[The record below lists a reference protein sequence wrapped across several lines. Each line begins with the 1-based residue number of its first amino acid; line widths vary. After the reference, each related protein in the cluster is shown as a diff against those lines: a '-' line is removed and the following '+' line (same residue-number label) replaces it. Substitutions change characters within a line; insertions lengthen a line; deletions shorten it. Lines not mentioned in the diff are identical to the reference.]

1 MKRFLP
7 LLALL
12 TLASATAQSQEVQS
26 RIAQPSAS
34 DAVTTIQPDSVSTSH
49 KASPAEFRKQR
60 GLSNL
65 KTHIVPKGQW
75 IAGGTLS
82 YSTHS
87 NNSYKFL
94 IIEGINSDGYTL
106 KVSPL
111 IGYAVAPNM
120 AVGLRFGYSR
130 SNLNVSDASLSI
142 TTLDNATYYSL
153 KHAYNVAAFWR
164 QYIPL
169 GQNKRFAIF
178 TEVQLALGG
187 SQSKLAAGQ
196 PVHGV
201 YARSLDVALNVNP
214 GVVAFITNNMALELN
229 IGVLGLSYANTRQVQ
244 NQVVSGV
251 TKSSLMNFSINIF
264 SIGLG
269 VAFYL

>member
-1 MKRFLP
+1 MKRI
-7 LLALL
+7 LLFFSLVALC
-12 TLASATAQSQEVQS
+12 ASASAQSSNVAVANAVADSLAVQTAQQ
-26 RIAQPSAS
+26 
-34 DAVTTIQPDSVSTSH
+34 T
-49 KASPAEFRKQR
+49 PAELRKQR

-65 KTHIVPKGQW
+65 KNVVVPKGQW

-82 YSTHS
+82 FSTHL
-87 NNSYKFL
+87 NSDYKFL
-94 IIEGINSDGYTL
+94 IVEGIDSDGYTL
-106 KVSPL
+106 KVSP
-111 IGYAVAPNM
+111 IVGYAVANNM

-130 SNLNVSDASLSI
+130 SHLDVSDASLSI

-153 KHAYNVAAFWR
+153 KHSYNVAAFWR

-169 GQNKRFAIF
+169 GQNKRFALF
-178 TEVQLALGG
+178 TEVQLAMGG

-196 PVHGV
+196 PLHGV
-201 YARSLDVALNVNP
+201 YSRSFDVSLGVNP

-229 IGVLGLSYANTRQVQ
+229 IGVLGLSYSNTQQTQ
-244 NQVVSGV
+244 NQVVSGSAS
-251 TKSSLMNFSINIF
+251 SSLMNFSINIF